1 MHPILGEMACILPA
15 FALAAALTGGCRLV
29 RRWALRQLHR
39 HAGHGRSA

>member
-1 MHPILGEMACILPA
+1 MHPILREMLYILPA
-15 FALAAALTGGCRLV
+15 LTVSAVLAAGCRLV